1 MDGPRVVA
9 APLASSAQAA
19 SVSLGT
25 ADSFA
30 VLAGTTVTN
39 TGPTVISGEFEWDS
53 EKAAANLR
61 KHGVTFEA
69 ASSVFGDPLAVTFH
83 DPDHSVGEVRWLTFR
98 VSHSGMLLVV
108 SHAQR
113 GNRVRLI
120 SARRAIRTERRIY
133 EED

>member
-1 MDGPRVVA
+1 MR
-9 APLASSAQAA
+9 
-19 SVSLGT
+19 
-25 ADSFA
+25 
-30 VLAGTTVTN
+30 
-39 TGPTVISGEFEWDS
+39 FEWDS

-83 DPDHSVGEVRWLTFR
+83 DPDHSVGEVRWLTFG